1 MVGPRRAALIL
12 TALAACTPSG
22 SPSEPTAGTS
32 SGPTVTSTR
41 AAAAATHYA
50 EVLALMR
57 LDPQDLTRAQRLYPL
72 IEPLCRDGAARRD
85 FIAQARQAASAP
97 SDLGKIE
104 RYYALD
110 ILEHVA
116 VACARGDVSSSTT
129 VLAEA
134 GAAFPDEPRIGTI
147 EARILAADGQWAEA
161 AAAAE
166 RAVAG
171 GSVGALA
178 LLATIQAQQA
188 KATASSTTPPAR
200 LLDRALETVS
210 VEPDGAW
217 RLVDLMAVLQTRA
230 RLLTERA
237 AWEDGA
243 ARVLTATA
251 ARGVYERLGMPPFIE
266 ATRQHALDVL
276 CFDAVETGADDG
288 ALDACARAGAE
299 HGNLGGAFLAGL
311 GLDPKRYD
319 LERVQAFQ
327 AIEARVAEQPAGAW
341 VLFIARGDESEL
353 VAWARPAAVV
363 LSRLV
368 ERRAQIV
375 VIDRTRGARAGAL
388 LDRIVRLAGAAPVL
402 RLDAERDTLATGCAA
417 ALVAGREA
425 PAGCPLA
432 PEARALLARSKAF
445 GLGVLVGRDLDAEID
460 DLELYTLPEILLS
473 MRQPAT
479 DKRVDL
485 QLKSLSDVWL
495 LAPRA
500 ASRAGSQPPHRRVR

>member
-1 MVGPRRAALIL
+1 
-12 TALAACTPSG
+12 
-22 SPSEPTAGTS
+22 
-32 SGPTVTSTR
+32 
-41 AAAAATHYA
+41 
-50 EVLALMR
+50 MR

-72 IEPLCRDGAARRD
+72 IEPLCRDSAARRD
-85 FIAQARQAASAP
+85 FIGAARDAASAP

-104 RYYALD
+104 RFYALD

-116 VACARGDVSSSTT
+116 VACARGDVAASTA

-134 GAAFPDEPRIGTI
+134 RAAFPEEPRISTI
-147 EARILAADGQWAEA
+147 EARILAADGRLAEA
-161 AAAAE
+161 AVAAE
-166 RAVAG
+166 RAFAG
-171 GSVGALA
+171 GSIGALA
-178 LLATIQAQQA
+178 LLATVQAQQA
-188 KATASSTTPPAR
+188 KAAATSTTPPAR

-210 VEPDGAW
+210 IEPDGAW

-237 AWEDGA
+237 VWEEGA
-243 ARVLTATA
+243 ARVATATV
-251 ARGVYERLGMPPFIE
+251 ARAVYERLGMPPFIE

-276 CFDAVETGADDG
+276 CFDATETGADDG

-327 AIEARVAEQPAGAW
+327 ALEARIAEQPAGAR
-341 VLFIARGDESEL
+341 VLFIVRGDESEL
-353 VAWARPAAVV
+353 VTWARPAAVV

-368 ERRAQIV
+368 ERRAQVV
-375 VIDRTRGARAGAL
+375 VIDRTRGPRAGAL
-388 LDRIVRLAGAAPVL
+388 VDRMVSLAGAEPAL

-432 PEARALLARSKAF
+432 ADARAVLSRSKAF

-460 DLELYTLPEILLS
+460 DLELYALPEVLLS

-500 ASRAGSQPPHRRVR
+500 ASRAGSQPAQRRVR